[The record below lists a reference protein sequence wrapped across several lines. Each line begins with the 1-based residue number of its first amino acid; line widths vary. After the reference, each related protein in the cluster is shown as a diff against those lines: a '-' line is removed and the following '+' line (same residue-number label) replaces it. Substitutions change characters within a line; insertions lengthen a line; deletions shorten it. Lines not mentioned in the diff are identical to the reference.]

1 MAEETLDRSSL
12 ERLVRAL
19 RQARVQRNLTVDDI
33 SRLINIRETHIE
45 KIEEGDFTFVPPLY
59 VFSYLKKYA
68 AELGVGD
75 DALLEASRNEL
86 GIPASRLSARPPA
99 SAVTP
104 GSQDSRDATPA
115 SKGKGRK
122 ALIVAVAAATA
133 ILIGLAFLYLSGRL

>member
-1 MAEETLDRSSL
+1 MPEETLDRSSL

-19 RQARVQRNLTVDDI
+19 RQARVQKALSVEDI

-68 AELGVGD
+68 AELGIGD

-86 GIPASRLSARPPA
+86 GIPVSRLSARPPA
-99 SAVTP
+99 QAVTP
-104 GSQDSRDATPA
+104 GSQDAAPS
-115 SKGKGRK
+115 SKSNGRK
-122 ALIVAVAAATA
+122 ALVVAVAAATA